1 MRCYRLQVPLHPHI
15 ALQWDNPYRT
25 VRRPVVADN
34 VVVTSQ
40 PLATQAGLR
49 MLAAGGNAID
59 AAVAAAAVLAIVEPT
74 NNGLGGDA
82 FVQLWHRGELHGLN
96 GSGRAPARWT
106 RAHFDGLVVMPE
118 RGWRSVTVP
127 GAVSAWCALAGRFA
141 RLPLGTLLEPAI
153 RYAREGFPVA
163 PGVAQKWAEQAPRLV
178 LEPGFAETFLP
189 EGRPPAPGERFRIPA
204 AAATLERVAATNGGD
219 FYQGETARGIVQHAR
234 ATGGALE
241 EEDLASHQPEWQ
253 TPLSLD
259 YRGIRLHEMPPNGQ
273 GIVALMALG
282 MLAKLD
288 AAELDSESAPAL
300 HLQIEALKLAF
311 ADARRHVADPAAMS
325 LSAERL
331 LDTDYL
337 GARAR
342 LIDRRRAQR
351 FGAGVEAAAGTVYV
365 ATADA
370 AGSVVSF
377 IQSNYM
383 GFGSGVVVPCTGVSL
398 HNRGACFSLE
408 LGHPNEVG
416 PGKRPYHTVLPGL
429 AELSG
434 RPLAALGS
442 TGGTYQ
448 PQGHVQIALRLA
460 MGQNPQAI
468 VDAPR
473 FRVGNALQVSFE
485 PGFPATTLSALAA
498 LGHEV
503 HAQKESSWD
512 FGGMQIIA
520 RVDDAWLGASD
531 ARRDSQAAGF

>member
-1 MRCYRLQVPLHPHI
+1 MALHPQI
-15 ALQWDNPYRT
+15 VLQWDNPYRT

-82 FVQLWHRGELHGLN
+82 FVQLWHRGELHALN

-106 RAHFDGLVVMPE
+106 PAHFDGLAAMPE
-118 RGWRSVTVP
+118 RGWGSVTVP
-127 GAVSAWCALAGRFA
+127 GAVSAWCGLTRRFA

-153 RYAREGFPVA
+153 RYAREGYPVA
-163 PGVAQKWAEQAPRLV
+163 PGVAQKWAEQAPRLK
-178 LEPGFAETFLP
+178 LEPGFAAAFLP

-204 AAATLERVAATNGGD
+204 AAATLERIAATHGTD
-219 FYQGETARGIVQHAR
+219 FYQGETARRIVQHAR

-241 EEDLASHQPEWQ
+241 EQDLASHRPEWQ

-288 AAELDSESAPAL
+288 AADLDSESAPAL
-300 HLQIEALKLAF
+300 HLRIEALKLAF
-311 ADARRHVADPAAMS
+311 ADARRHVADPAGMS
-325 LSAERL
+325 LNAERL
-331 LDTDYL
+331 LDSDYL
-337 GARAR
+337 SARAR

-351 FGAGVEAAAGTVYV
+351 FGPGVEAAAGTVYV
-365 ATADA
+365 ATADTT
-370 AGSVVSF
+370 GSVVSL

-383 GFGSGVVVPCTGVSL
+383 GFGSGVVVPGTGVSL
-398 HNRGACFSLE
+398 HNRGACFSRE
-408 LGHPNEVG
+408 AGHPNEVG
-416 PGKRPYHTVLPGL
+416 PLKRPYHTILPGL
-429 AELSG
+429 AERSG
-434 RPLAALGS
+434 RPVAALGS

-448 PQGHVQIALRLA
+448 PQGHVQIAMRLA

-473 FRVGNALQVSFE
+473 FRVGNALRVSFE
-485 PGFPATTLSALAA
+485 PGFPAATLSALAA
-498 LGHEV
+498 LGHDV
-503 HAQKESSWD
+503 HAQMESSWD

-520 RVDDAWLGASD
+520 RVGDAWLGASD